1 MVPTPCKPRA
11 ALLAAPLLA
20 SSLLLGGCLVTSGQ
34 SIDERGVRI
43 TGKTLNQVELGTTSE
58 SWLRA
63 ALGEPTS
70 AREIAGESDGD
81 PTIKILRYDHI
92 VKKSSAGTV
101 FLLFSGGSE
110 SKRTTSTFFELQDG
124 VVVRYWTEAEN
135 V

>member
-1 MVPTPCKPRA
+1 MPRA
-11 ALLAAPLLA
+11 TLLAAPLLA
-20 SSLLLGGCLVTSGQ
+20 SCLLLGGCLVTSGN

-43 TGKTLNQVELGTTSE
+43 TQQTLDQVELGTTRE

-63 ALGEPTS
+63 ALGEPTN
-70 AREIAGESDGD
+70 AREVDGD
-81 PTIKILRYDHI
+81 PAVKILRYDYI
-92 VKKSSAGTV
+92 LKKTSAGTV

-124 VVVRYWTEAEN
+124 VVVRYWTEAES

>member
-1 MVPTPCKPRA
+1 MPRA
-11 ALLAAPLLA
+11 TLLAASLLA
-20 SSLLLGGCLVTSGQ
+20 STLLLGGCLVTSGK

-43 TGKTLNQVELGTTSE
+43 SQQTLDQVELGTTTE

-63 ALGEPTS
+63 ALGAPTH
-70 AREIAGESDGD
+70 ARDVEGD
-81 PTIKILRYDHI
+81 PSVKILRYDYI

-124 VVVRYWTEAEN
+124 VVVRFWTEAEN